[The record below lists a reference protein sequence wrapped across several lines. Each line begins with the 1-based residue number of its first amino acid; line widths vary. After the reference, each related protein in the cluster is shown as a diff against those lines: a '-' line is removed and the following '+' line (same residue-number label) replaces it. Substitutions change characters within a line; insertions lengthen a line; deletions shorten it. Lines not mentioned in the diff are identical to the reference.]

1 MVPQSD
7 VSQHRGTFGG
17 VGMRYWATVGETV
30 LKSKAGVPEAAVV
43 TTAYVREPR
52 DRSRPVT
59 FLFNGGAG
67 LGLGRASG
75 GGVRRDDGAPPYP
88 LLDNPDSLLDVTDL
102 VLIDPSG
109 TGFSVL
115 LPGAKTIMGFS
126 RMRGR
131 WPR

>member
-1 MVPQSD
+1 
-7 VSQHRGTFGG
+7 
-17 VGMRYWATVGETV
+17 MRYWATVGETV

-59 FLFNGGAG
+59 FRFNGGAG

-102 VLIDPSG
+102 VHTPRTRVPALRFRGKIPGRATSRLPSD
-109 TGFSVL
+109 
-115 LPGAKTIMGFS
+115 
-126 RMRGR
+126 RRRGR
-131 WPR
+131 HAKPHSR